1 MKSRFSVVLTA
12 ITWWAA
18 LAMPLRLGAQ
28 DRQEHMHKHHHYK
41 LIDMGTLG
49 GPQSYGDAGHGA
61 ANINNRGTAA
71 GVADTTTPDPNYP
84 NFNPLMLPF
93 GPDPF
98 IFHAFR
104 SEGDAIGDL
113 GALPGANS
121 SSTSRISSNGLVVGQ
136 SITGAIDPQTGWLEE
151 NAVLWEDDQV
161 INLGTLGGYE
171 SGAAFVNS
179 RGQVVGFS
187 GNAIPESPSFSLL
200 GLGTET
206 RAFLWQ
212 DGKMQDLG
220 TLGGP
225 DAFAIFVNER
235 GQVAGVSYP
244 GLAPSSGCLAPLA
257 LVTDAFLWEKGKMV
271 DLGNFG
277 GTCTIPNGIN
287 NRGQI
292 VGQSNLTGD
301 AETHA
306 FLWEKGTLAD
316 IGTLGGT
323 FGSANS
329 INEAG
334 EVAGGATTAGDQVFH
349 AFFWRLGALTDIGT
363 VSGFDC
369 SNAFDINSEGQVVG
383 QLFPCNG
390 VGNGHAF
397 LWENRH
403 IIDLNVFVP
412 PGSNLILGDS
422 EKLNDRGEIF
432 GSALLPNGDNHAFLL
447 IPCDENQG
455 DSECED
461 EGEGT
466 AVARGETNHKPN
478 VVPLENVRKMLRQRL
493 GSRYHIPGLG
503 TPKN

>member
-1 MKSRFSVVLTA
+1 MKSRFLMLLMA
-12 ITWWAA
+12 ITLWAA
-18 LAMPLRLGAQ
+18 LAIPLRLAAQ
-28 DRQEHMHKHHHYK
+28 DRQEHKHKHHHYK
-41 LIDMGTLG
+41 LIDLGTLG

-61 ANINNRGTAA
+61 ANINNRGTAV
-71 GVADTTTPDPNYP
+71 GVADTATPDPNYP

-98 IFHAFR
+98 IFHVFR
-104 SEGDAIGDL
+104 SRGNAIVDL

-121 SSTSRISSNGLVVGQ
+121 SAASWISSSGLIVGQ
-136 SITGAIDPQTGWLEE
+136 SITGAIDPLTGWLEE
-151 NAVLWEDDQV
+151 NAVLWKDDQI

-187 GNAIPESPSFSLL
+187 GNGVPDPNSLL

-235 GQVAGVSYP
+235 GQVTGMSYP
-244 GLAPSSGCLAPLA
+244 GLSPGPPGCFPLA
-257 LVTDAFLWEKGKMV
+257 TDAFLWEKGQMV
-271 DLGNFG
+271 DLGTLG
-277 GTCTIPNGIN
+277 GTCTFPNGIN

-292 VGQSNLTGD
+292 VGQSNLADD

-306 FLWEKGTLAD
+306 FLWEKGTMAD
-316 IGTLGGT
+316 LGTLGGT

-334 EVAGGATTAGDQVFH
+334 EVAGGATTAGDQAFH
-349 AFFWRLGALTDIGT
+349 AFFWRRGALTDIGT
-363 VSGFDC
+363 VPGLDC
-369 SNAFDINSEGQVVG
+369 SNAFAINSQSQVVG
-383 QLFPCNG
+383 QAFDCNG
-390 VGNGHAF
+390 NLPGHAF
-397 LWENRH
+397 LWENGH

-412 PGSNLILGDS
+412 RGSNLILGDS

-432 GSALLPNGDNHAFLL
+432 GSALLPNGDVHAFLL
-447 IPCDENQG
+447 IPCDENHSG
-455 DSECED
+455 V
-461 EGEGT
+461 EGCDYSMVGVPAIKARVSP
-466 AVARGETNHKPN
+466 AVRESSSRALPPSFLRG
-478 VVPLENVRKMLRQRL
+478 M
-493 GSRYHIPGLG
+493 SRYRFPGRAFD
-503 TPKN
+503 PRN